1 MTARA
6 AFRSP
11 AWLRGRPCG
20 HAEDMTAELEVVQVW
35 DLDLREVSGICER
48 PTGHGRTR
56 QLLAVGDQSYQIL
69 VGDLGMDGPGRF
81 ERRDLQPLV
90 AGAGLRT
97 PESSQWEGID
107 TDATGRVFVL
117 REVPGTV
124 FVFDQ
129 ALEVLLHVFPLTV
142 EDDPAEL
149 EAWEADQNA
158 LGEGVLLLRNG
169 HLFVVKEDKPRQL
182 LEFGPPGAQ
191 AEGLHA
197 DLPIT
202 DTGEF
207 PTPAESRVTFRL
219 LTAWDLGGEAMERI
233 GDLSDVTVGPDGR
246 IYVLSDESRC
256 IARLQ
261 AALDPQ
267 DRLVEVDRIWGL
279 PERLHQPEGLVVTGD
294 WEALVAVDHDEPRQN
309 LFLLRGLDA

>member
-1 MTARA
+1 MGGGW
-6 AFRSP
+6 S
-11 AWLRGRPCG
+11 CG
-20 HAEDMTAELEVVQVW
+20 HAHDMAAELEVVQVW
-35 DLDLREVSGICER
+35 DLDLSEVSGICER

-56 QLLAVGDQSYQIL
+56 QLLAVGDQSHHIL
-69 VGDLGMDGPGRF
+69 VGDLPVAGPGRF
-81 ERRDLQPLV
+81 ERRDLAPLV

-129 ALEVLLHVFPLTV
+129 ALETLLHVFPLTV

-182 LEFGPPGAQ
+182 LEFGLPGAR
-191 AEGLHA
+191 AEGLRA
-197 DLPIT
+197 DLPIAHA
-202 DTGEF
+202 GKF
-207 PTPAESRVTFRL
+207 LTPPESRAVFHL
-219 LTAWDLGGEAMERI
+219 LSAWDLGGKAMERI

-261 AALDPQ
+261 TTLDPQ
-267 DRLVEVDRIWGL
+267 DRLIEVDRIWGL
-279 PERLHQPEGLVVTGD
+279 PERLHQPEGLVITGD
-294 WEALVAVDHDEPRQN
+294 WEVLVAVDHPEPRQN
-309 LFLLRGLDA
+309 LFLLRGLDV

>member
-1 MTARA
+1 
-6 AFRSP
+6 
-11 AWLRGRPCG
+11 
-20 HAEDMTAELEVVQVW
+20 MTAELDVLQVW
-35 DLDLREVSGICER
+35 NLDLREVSGICER
-48 PTGHGRTR
+48 PAGHGRTR
-56 QLLAVGDQSYQIL
+56 QLLAVGDQSHHVL
-69 VGDLGMDGPGRF
+69 VGDLPLDGPGRF
-81 ERRDLQPLV
+81 ERRDLQPLL

-97 PESSQWEGID
+97 PENSQWEGID

-124 FVFDQ
+124 LVFDQ
-129 ALEVLLHVFPLTV
+129 ALETLVHVFPLTV

-182 LEFGPPGAQ
+182 LEFGLPGAQ
-191 AEGLHA
+191 AEGLRA
-197 DLPIT
+197 DLPIA

-207 PTPAESRVTFRL
+207 PTPPESRAIFHL

-261 AALDPQ
+261 ATLDPE
-267 DRLVEVDRIWGL
+267 DRLVEVDRVWDL
-279 PERLHQPEGLVVTGD
+279 PDRLHQPEGLIITGD
-294 WEALVAVDHDEPRQN
+294 WEVLVAVDHPEPREN

>member
-1 MTARA
+1 MA
-6 AFRSP
+6 
-11 AWLRGRPCG
+11 G
-20 HAEDMTAELEVVQVW
+20 ELEVVQVW
-35 DLDLREVSGICER
+35 DLDLSEVSGICER
-48 PTGHGRTR
+48 PTGQGRTR
-56 QLLAVGDQSYQIL
+56 QLLAVGDQSHDIL
-69 VGDLGMDGPGRF
+69 LGDLPVAGPGWF
-81 ERRDLQPLV
+81 ERRDLQPLM

-129 ALEVLLHVFPLTV
+129 ALETLLHVFPLTV

-158 LGEGVLLLRNG
+158 LGEGMLLLRNG

-182 LEFGPPGAQ
+182 LEFGLPGAR
-191 AEGLHA
+191 AEGLRA

-207 PTPAESRVTFRL
+207 PTPPESRAVFHL
-219 LTAWDLGGEAMERI
+219 LSAWDLGGAAMERI

-261 AALDPQ
+261 ATLDPQ
-267 DRLVEVDRIWGL
+267 DRLIEVDRMWDL
-279 PERLHQPEGLVVTGD
+279 PDRLHQPEGLVITGD
-294 WEALVAVDHDEPRQN
+294 WEVLVAVDHPEPRQN
-309 LFLLRGLDA
+309 LFLLRGLDI

>member
-1 MTARA
+1 VG
-6 AFRSP
+6 RSF
-11 AWLRGRPCG
+11 G
-20 HAEDMTAELEVVQVW
+20 HADDMTAELDVRQVW

-48 PTGHGRTR
+48 LAGQGRDR
-56 QLLAVGDQSYQIL
+56 QLLAVGDQSHHIL
-69 VGDLGMDGPGRF
+69 VGDLRVGGPGRF

-124 FVFDQ
+124 IVFDE
-129 ALEVLLHVFPLTV
+129 ALEALLHVFPLTV

-169 HLFVVKEDKPRQL
+169 NLFVVKEDKPRQL
-182 LEFGPPGAQ
+182 LEFGLAGAR
-191 AEGLHA
+191 AEGLRD
-197 DLPIT
+197 DLPIAHAS
-202 DTGEF
+202 EF
-207 PTPAESRVTFRL
+207 PTPQEHRATFRL
-219 LTAWDLGGEAMERI
+219 LTAWDLGGAAMEDI

-261 AALDPQ
+261 ATLDPE
-267 DRLVEVDRIWGL
+267 DRLVEVDRIWRL
-279 PERLHQPEGLVVTGD
+279 PDRLHQPEGLVVTGD
-294 WEALVAVDHDEPRQN
+294 WEVLVAIDHDEPREN
-309 LFLLRGLDA
+309 LFLLGGLDA

>member
-1 MTARA
+1 VATLD
-6 AFRSP
+6 SSGP
-11 AWLRGRPCG
+11 GVLQ
-20 HAEDMTAELEVVQVW
+20 DLVQP
-35 DLDLREVSGICER
+35 LDLPAALLDLG
-48 PTGHGRTR
+48 
-56 QLLAVGDQSYQIL
+56 LAVAGQLAQLADRAGRHKAGTDQTVLDQL
-69 VGDLGMDGPGRF
+69 AD
-81 ERRDLQPLV
+81 DLQPLL

-124 FVFDQ
+124 LVFDQ
-129 ALEVLLHVFPLTV
+129 ALETLVHVFPLTV

-182 LEFGPPGAQ
+182 LEFGLPGAQ
-191 AEGLHA
+191 AEGLRA
-197 DLPIT
+197 DLPIA

-207 PTPAESRVTFRL
+207 PTPPESRAVFHL
-219 LTAWDLGGEAMERI
+219 LSAWDLGGAAMERI

-261 AALDPQ
+261 TTLDPQ
-267 DRLVEVDRIWGL
+267 DRLIEVDRIWGL
-279 PERLHQPEGLVVTGD
+279 PERLHQPEGLVITGD
-294 WEALVAVDHDEPRQN
+294 WEVLVAVDHPEPRQN
-309 LFLLRGLDA
+309 LFLLRGLDT

>member
-1 MTARA
+1 M
-6 AFRSP
+6 
-11 AWLRGRPCG
+11 RGRSCG
-20 HAEDMTAELEVVQVW
+20 HAEDMAAELEVVQVW

-56 QLLAVGDQSYQIL
+56 QLLAVGDQSHHIL
-69 VGDLGMDGPGRF
+69 VGDLPLDGPGRF

-124 FVFDQ
+124 LVFDQ
-129 ALEVLLHVFPLTV
+129 ALETLVHVFPLTV

-182 LEFGPPGAQ
+182 LEFGLPGAQ
-191 AEGLHA
+191 AEGLRA
-197 DLPIT
+197 DLPIA

-207 PTPAESRVTFRL
+207 PTPPESRAIFHL

-256 IARLQ
+256 IARLH
-261 AALDPQ
+261 ATLDPQ

-279 PERLHQPEGLVVTGD
+279 PDRLHQPEGLVITGD
-294 WEALVAVDHDEPRQN
+294 WKALVAVDHPEPREN
-309 LFLLRGLDA
+309 LFLLRGLDM

>member
-1 MTARA
+1 M
-6 AFRSP
+6 
-11 AWLRGRPCG
+11 G
-20 HAEDMTAELEVVQVW
+20 AELDVVQMW

-48 PTGHGRTR
+48 PAGHRRPR
-56 QLLAVGDQSYQIL
+56 QLLAVGDQSHHIL
-69 VGDLGMDGPGRF
+69 VGELGVGGPGRF

-124 FVFDQ
+124 LVFDQ
-129 ALEVLLHVFPLTV
+129 TLETLLHVFPLTV

-149 EAWEADQNA
+149 EAWEADHNA

-182 LEFGPPGAQ
+182 LEFGLPGAR
-191 AEGLHA
+191 AEGLRE
-197 DLPIT
+197 DLPIAHAS
-202 DTGEF
+202 EF
-207 PTPAESRVTFRL
+207 PTPPESRVTFRL
-219 LTAWDLGGEAMERI
+219 LTAWDLGGEAAERI

-246 IYVLSDESRC
+246 IYVLSDQSRC

-261 AALDPQ
+261 AALAPEDG
-267 DRLVEVDRIWGL
+267 LIEVDRIWGL
-279 PERLHQPEGLVVTGD
+279 PDRLHQPEGLVITGN
-294 WEALVAVDHDEPRQN
+294 WEVLVAVDHDEPREN
-309 LFLLRGLDA
+309 LFLLRGLHA